1 MPLGPCSQLVL
12 GTVWLGLWAESL
24 SPAPFPGWVGD
35 RQQRGVLGSGADS
48 TRSAP
53 GLLQDLHTNS
63 PRYSKGSYND
73 FSFVTHANKEGIPM
87 RKGEHL
93 GEFNL
98 GSTIVLIFE
107 APKDFNFK
115 LKAGQKI
122 RFGEALGSL

>member
-1 MPLGPCSQLVL
+1 MQAGGAATGCVEGPGSQPPHALPLP
-12 GTVWLGLWAESL
+12 
-24 SPAPFPGWVGD
+24 P
-35 RQQRGVLGSGADS
+35 
-48 TRSAP
+48 
-53 GLLQDLHTNS
+53 QDLHTNS

-73 FSFVTHANKEGIPM
+73 FSFVTQANREGIPM

-107 APKDFNFK
+107 APKDFDFK

>member
-1 MPLGPCSQLVL
+1 MSRAWEQVSHALPWP
-12 GTVWLGLWAESL
+12 
-24 SPAPFPGWVGD
+24 P
-35 RQQRGVLGSGADS
+35 
-48 TRSAP
+48 
-53 GLLQDLHTNS
+53 QDLHTNS

>member
-1 MPLGPCSQLVL
+1 
-12 GTVWLGLWAESL
+12 
-24 SPAPFPGWVGD
+24 
-35 RQQRGVLGSGADS
+35 
-48 TRSAP
+48 
-53 GLLQDLHTNS
+53 
-63 PRYSKGSYND
+63 
-73 FSFVTHANKEGIPM
+73 M

-107 APKDFNFK
+107 APKDFKFH

>member
-1 MPLGPCSQLVL
+1 MPGYPQSAAVL
-12 GTVWLGLWAESL
+12 MKTECQNPQVTVS
-24 SPAPFPGWVGD
+24 SFSV
-35 RQQRGVLGSGADS
+35 
-48 TRSAP
+48 
-53 GLLQDLHTNS
+53 QDLHTNS

-73 FSFVTHANKEGIPM
+73 FSFISNNNKEGIPM

-107 APKDFNFK
+107 APKDFKFH